1 MTGGPNRV
9 FLRRLIGVEVFEPNG
24 DPLGR
29 VRDVVISM
37 RARRLPPRVLGF
49 VVEVPGKRRIF
60 LPMSRV
66 TDFDARHVVSTGT
79 VNLRRFQIRP
89 TERLVAEQ
97 ILNRPVRSDGMPVGT
112 AVDVAMDR
120 TRTKDWDLSMVH
132 VRRGGRGLRRGE
144 AVDLEIGTIDG
155 MTLNEAAADT
165 ESLLASYATLKPAD
179 VATALHQL
187 SPNRRAVL
195 AQGLDDERLADV
207 LQELPDDDRVSIL
220 QALNED
226 RAADVLEAMDPDD
239 AADLLGDLQPES
251 AAHFLSL
258 MQPEEAADVQRLLV
272 YDDATAGG
280 MMTSEPIVLGPDGT
294 VADALA
300 HIRNIDIT
308 PSLASQVYICR
319 PPTETPTGRY
329 LGAAHFQR
337 LLREPPA
344 TLVSGVLDE
353 RLEPIGPEATLSE
366 VTRYFATYNLAAAPV
381 VDEHNHLLGAVTVD
395 DVIDHM
401 LPEDWR
407 ERPVDGATA

>member
-66 TDFDARHVVSTGT
+66 TDFDARQVVSTGT
-79 VNLRRFQIRP
+79 VNLRRFQVRP
-89 TERLVAEQ
+89 TERLVVEQ
-97 ILNRPVRSDGMPVGT
+97 ILNRPVQSHGQPVGT

-120 TRTKDWDLSMVH
+120 TRTKDWDLSLVH

-144 AVDLEIGTIDG
+144 TADLEIGEIDG
-155 MTLNEAAADT
+155 MTLNDAAADT

-179 VATALHQL
+179 VATELHQL
-187 SPNRRAVL
+187 NPQRRAVL
-195 AQGLDDERLADV
+195 AQALDDERLADV

-220 QALNED
+220 QTLNED

-251 AAHFLSL
+251 AARFLSL

-308 PSLASQVYICR
+308 PSLASQVYVCR

-353 RLEPIGPEATLSE
+353 RLEPIGPEATLPE

-381 VDEHNHLLGAVTVD
+381 VDEHNHLLGAITVD

-407 ERPVDGATA
+407 ERPHGATA

>member
-79 VNLRRFQIRP
+79 VNLRRFQMRP

-97 ILNRPVRSDGMPVGT
+97 ILNRPMSSDGQPVGT

-120 TRTKDWDLSMVH
+120 TRTKDWDLSLVH

-144 AVDLEIGTIDG
+144 AVDLEIGAIDG

-187 SPNRRAVL
+187 NPQRRSVL
-195 AQGLDDERLADV
+195 AQALDDERLADV
-207 LQELPDDDRVSIL
+207 LQEMPDDDRVSIL

-308 PSLASQVYICR
+308 PSLASQVYVCR

-329 LGAAHFQR
+329 LGTAHFQR

-353 RLEPIGPEATLSE
+353 RLEPIGPEATLPE